1 MSYKKVLLALVSIM
15 AIFSSIVF
23 AESLLVEA
31 EGFDSHGGWSLDQQF
46 MQTMGSP
53 YLLAHGL
60 GKPVPDAVTTV
71 DFKSTGKY
79 RMWVRTM
86 DWVPGNW
93 KSPGRFQVILD
104 GVTVDKEFGT
114 LAGWQWQDGGMV
126 DVTKKSLQIKLHD
139 LTGFE
144 GRCDAIFFS
153 NDRAEEPLNF
163 DADKPSVNRKWRN
176 KLRGFPDTPPDGGR
190 FDVIIV
196 GGGIAGCA
204 AALAAEERG
213 LRVALVNDRE
223 ALGGNASSEVR
234 VSTNVG
240 TAGAYGDGDRVL
252 VNLRSGKDKIADQAR
267 RNQAME
273 AADGIKIFTPYR
285 AYGVKM
291 ADGRIVSVDA
301 VSTVTGKALRLRSDL
316 FIDCTGDGWIGYWAG
331 AEYRYGRESYTEF
344 GEAWD
349 KKIKYPRRG
358 YLTGDPL
365 ELWSPKEPDNH
376 VMGTSLVW
384 NSHDAKDKVSFPE
397 VPWAMDI
404 SEYSVAV
411 EGGWKWEYSANDK
424 HQIYDAEYIRDH
436 LLRAIYSSFSKAKQQ
451 EKYAKR
457 ELNWVPYISGKRES
471 RRLMGDYIYT
481 MKDMVNGTLF
491 DDAVVHENR
500 AIDLHFQKCREGDPD
515 DFRSWAL
522 FRGVPRYYIPF
533 RCLYS
538 KNVDNLMM
546 AGRCFSCSH
555 VGLGGPR
562 VMKTTG
568 QMGLATGYAASLC
581 IQHRTTPRGVYQNH
595 IDELKKLI
603 GVTGDPRQ
611 VVIKIQPAGKARRTS
626 DPERRENA
634 ISKLPDELNALKSVA
649 VPRYYFRQPGTGFKF
664 RISAPAVVYIS
675 VHRRGGYTPPA
686 SWKKTDM
693 KLTWFAK
700 WWKRPQKFTDVIYM
714 KKFDAGVVEIPVH
727 DGGGPSYGLP
737 HLAFVKG
744 ANVKISEA
752 DDRD

>member
-1 MSYKKVLLALVSIM
+1 M
-15 AIFSSIVF
+15 AIFPSAVS
-23 AESLLVEA
+23 AKSLLVEA

-53 YLLAHGL
+53 YLLAHGM

-104 GVTVDKEFGT
+104 GVPVKKELGT

-126 DVTKKSLQIKLHD
+126 DIKKKSIQIKLHD

-153 NDRAEEPLNF
+153 NDPAVRPANF
-163 DADKPSVNRKWRN
+163 DAADPEVNRKWRN
-176 KLRGFPDTPPDGGR
+176 KLLGLPDTPPDGGR
-190 FDVIIV
+190 YDVIIV
-196 GGGIAGCA
+196 GGGIAGCG

-213 LRVALVNDRE
+213 LRVALVQDRK
-223 ALGGNASSEVR
+223 ALGGNASIEVR
-234 VSTNVG
+234 VASSRG
-240 TAGAYGDGDRVL
+240 TAGTPAPVERIL
-252 VNLRSGKDKIADQAR
+252 ANLRTGKDGVHWDGAAQAR
-267 RNQAME
+267 RDQTVA
-273 AADGIKIFTPYR
+273 AADGIKLFAPYR

-301 VSTVTGKALRLRSDL
+301 VSTVTGKAYRLRSDL

-349 KKIKYPRRG
+349 KKILYPRRG

-365 ELWSPKEPDNH
+365 ELWSPKKPDNR
-376 VMGTSLVW
+376 VMGSSLFW
-384 NSHDAKDKVSFPE
+384 RSHDAENKVSFPWE
-397 VPWAMDI
+397 VPWAMNI
-404 SEYSVAV
+404 SKGVFAWHDV
-411 EGGWKWEYSANDK
+411 ELSGGWKWEYSANDK
-424 HQIYDAEYIRDH
+424 HQVDDAEHIRDH
-436 LLRAIYSSFSKAKQQ
+436 LLRAIYSSFYKAKQQ
-451 EKYAKR
+451 AKYAKR
-457 ELNWVPYISGKRES
+457 ELSWVGYIAGKRES

-491 DDAVVHENR
+491 DDAVVHEDR
-500 AIDLHFQKCREGDPD
+500 SIDVHFQRCREGDLD

-522 FRGVPRYYIPF
+522 YRSVPRYYIPF

-538 KNVDNLMM
+538 KDVDNLMM

-555 VGLGGPR
+555 IGLGGPR

-568 QMGLATGYAASLC
+568 QMGVAVGYAASLC
-581 IQHRTTPRGVYQNH
+581 IQHQTDPRGVYKDH

-603 GVTGDPRQ
+603 SG
-611 VVIKIQPAGKARRTS
+611 
-626 DPERRENA
+626 E
-634 ISKLPDELNALKSVA
+634 
-649 VPRYYFRQPGTGFKF
+649 
-664 RISAPAVVYIS
+664 
-675 VHRRGGYTPPA
+675 
-686 SWKKTDM
+686 
-693 KLTWFAK
+693 
-700 WWKRPQKFTDVIYM
+700 
-714 KKFDAGVVEIPVH
+714 
-727 DGGGPSYGLP
+727 
-737 HLAFVKG
+737 
-744 ANVKISEA
+744 
-752 DDRD
+752 

>member
-15 AIFSSIVF
+15 AIAPSAVLG
-23 AESLLVEA
+23 ESLLVEA

-104 GVTVDKEFGT
+104 GVTVEKEFGT
-114 LAGWQWQDGGMV
+114 LAGWQWQDAGMV
-126 DVTKKSLQIKLHD
+126 DVKKKSVQIKLHD

-153 NDRAEEPLNF
+153 NDPAVKPVNF
-163 DADKPSVNRKWRN
+163 DAADPSVNRKWRN
-176 KLRGFPDTPPDGGR
+176 KLLGLPDTPPDGGR

-213 LRVALVNDRE
+213 LRVALVHDRE
-223 ALGGNASSEVR
+223 AFGGNASIEVR

-273 AADGIKIFTPYR
+273 AADGIKIFAPYR
-285 AYGVKM
+285 AYGIKM

-301 VSTVTGKALRLRSDL
+301 VSTVNGKALRLRSDL

-365 ELWSPKEPDNH
+365 ELWSPKKPDNH

-424 HQIYDAEYIRDH
+424 HQIYDAEHIRDH

-500 AIDLHFQKCREGDPD
+500 AIDLHFQKCREGVPD

-581 IQHRTTPRGVYQNH
+581 IQHRTTPRGVYKNH

-603 GVTGDPRQ
+603 GVTGAPRQ

-649 VPRYYFRQPGTGFKF
+649 VPRDYFRQPGTDFKF